1 MRDAR
6 VILSYIFEN
15 SQLGFRYE
23 IVRLE
28 KGFSGP
34 AAQPNRSP
42 CFQNWLK
49 GKKRE
54 ERKRACAISTHLL
67 NRGIRNLNSR
77 EDLERGF
84 LIALYYIF

>member
-6 VILSYIFEN
+6 VILSYLLISISKN

-34 AAQPNRSP
+34 AQPNRSP

-49 GKKRE
+49 GKIKG
-54 ERKRACAISTHLL
+54 RKKTSVCH
-67 NRGIRNLNSR
+67 
-77 EDLERGF
+77 
-84 LIALYYIF
+84 

>member
-1 MRDAR
+1 
-6 VILSYIFEN
+6 VILSYTSEN

-34 AAQPNRSP
+34 AQPNRSP